1 MQEKFNEIKV
11 KASKLLEEID
21 STRALNEHKATFMGK
36 NGEITALLRGMK
48 DIPPEEREEFFSLK
62 LVYEGDTLQE
72 VLLDGVVLQEAEW

>member
-48 DIPPEEREEFFSLK
+48 DIPPEERSAFGK
-62 LVYEGDTLQE
+62 LVNDLKEE
-72 VLLDGVVLQEAEW
+72 VLTLFNEKENQIC